1 MSTVLAPA
9 TPSVTPPP
17 KAKATGVWKPTP
29 APAPHRLTI
38 SEYRKLGETGIYS
51 GLKTMLLDGEIFIVP
66 LPNPP
71 HDVCLGTSDDLL
83 RQIFQTG
90 FHIRCQMGFD
100 VGTRN
105 DPGPDL
111 AVVKGNRTDYRNST
125 PTSAVLVVE
134 VADSSLFLDTTTKA
148 ELYATAQVPEY
159 WVIDLEN
166 RRVLVF
172 RDPVPLPTGLG
183 ATAYRSH
190 TTFDP
195 NDSFSPLAAPHVT
208 VRASDLLP

>member
-1 MSTVLAPA
+1 MSNGVGCRDKND
-9 TPSVTPPP
+9 PSP
-17 KAKATGVWKPTP
+17 
-29 APAPHRLTI
+29 
-38 SEYRKLGETGIYS
+38 
-51 GLKTMLLDGEIFIVP
+51 
-66 LPNPP
+66 
-71 HDVCLGTSDDLL
+71 DLVVV
-83 RQIFQTG
+83 Q
-90 FHIRCQMGFD
+90 
-100 VGTRN
+100 GTRE
-105 DPGPDL
+105 
-111 AVVKGNRTDYRNST
+111 DYAT
-125 PTSAVLVVE
+125 KQATSAVLVVE

-208 VRASDLLP
+208 VRACDLLP